1 MAAEQRWL
9 QLSEHRISF
18 TRWPCTQNLL
28 ISLNTQPAPH
38 SRLSG
43 LCLLPPRVA
52 MAAAGP
58 PRGLRAGGA
67 AVEGGGPGWCV
78 AAPCFGADPRLCSA
92 AVARPPLAA
101 GKKTFP
107 HYYINKSPG
116 RRHVFNH
123 LPSSRSGV
131 QCRVRRL
138 PYKSRWMGCVSAVN
152 PSSESC
158 GSLLVL
164 TGRQSAFGP
173 LYWWYNQKQN
183 LFSW

>member
-58 PRGLRAGGA
+58 PRGLRAAGGA
-67 AVEGGGPGWCV
+67 AVEGGAGLVRGSPVLRGWSPALFC
-78 AAPCFGADPRLCSA
+78 CCCSPSA
-92 AVARPPLAA
+92 SSR
-101 GKKTFP
+101 KKTFP

>member
-58 PRGLRAGGA
+58 PRRLRAAGGA
-67 AVEGGGPGWCV
+67 AVEGGAGLVRGSPVLRGWSPALFCCCCSPSASSRKKKPSLITISTNPRV
-78 AAPCFGADPRLCSA
+78 DGTCLITFLPRGAVCSA
-92 AVARPPLAA
+92 AWGGCLTKAGEWGAWALQIHLLRAA
-101 GKKTFP
+101 G
-107 HYYINKSPG
+107 
-116 RRHVFNH
+116 
-123 LPSSRSGV
+123 
-131 QCRVRRL
+131 
-138 PYKSRWMGCVSAVN
+138 
-152 PSSESC
+152 
-158 GSLLVL
+158 
-164 TGRQSAFGP
+164 P
-173 LYWWYNQKQN
+173 L
-183 LFSW
+183 

>member
-18 TRWPCTQNLL
+18 TRCPCTQNLL

-67 AVEGGGPGWCV
+67 AVEGGGRAGAWQPRASGLIPGSV
-78 AAPCFGADPRLCSA
+78 LLLL
-92 AVARPPLAA
+92 LAL
-101 GKKTFP
+101 
-107 HYYINKSPG
+107 
-116 RRHVFNH
+116 R
-123 LPSSRSGV
+123 
-131 QCRVRRL
+131 
-138 PYKSRWMGCVSAVN
+138 
-152 PSSESC
+152 
-158 GSLLVL
+158 
-164 TGRQSAFGP
+164 
-173 LYWWYNQKQN
+173 
-183 LFSW
+183 